1 MSTLRS
7 GICWCTDVRGRC
19 VGAWKR
25 FKTRKAR
32 RHGSFHEY
40 ADKRA
45 SCAVWVLAAIIAVAL
60 VTSLIMGPVS

>member
-1 MSTLRS
+1 M
-7 GICWCTDVRGRC
+7 
-19 VGAWKR
+19 GAWKR

-45 SCAVWVLAAIIAVAL
+45 SCAVWVLSVVILAAL